1 VKIRVTYSAVL
12 SIENPASGSVADLED
27 GTTIGAF
34 PSRRGIRPEE
44 HLRFIVPVVDGEAR
58 RPDDVFAE
66 GDDLNLL
73 LPVGGG

>member
-12 SIENPASGSVADLED
+12 SIENPPSGSLVDIDE
-27 GTTIGAF
+27 GMTIAAF
-34 PSRRGIRPEE
+34 MSRCGIRPE
-44 HLRFIVPVVDGEAR
+44 HQRFIVPVVDGEVR
-58 RPDDVFAE
+58 RPDDVLAE